1 MYLENMKLLFKSKI
15 IVDNLCQHVKLYKVF
30 NNIWVKIY
38 KNNKGI
44 YVCLSLNTKELFVHL
59 VTFGARH

>member
-1 MYLENMKLLFKSKI
+1 MDLENMKLLFKSKT
-15 IVDNLCQHVKLYKVF
+15 IVDNLCQHVKLYIFF

-44 YVCLSLNTKELFVHL
+44 YGCLNTKGLFNVFCD
-59 VTFGARH
+59 V

>member
-1 MYLENMKLLFKSKI
+1 MKLLFKSKT
-15 IVDNLCQHVKLYKVF
+15 IVDNLCQHVKLYIFF

-44 YVCLSLNTKELFVHL
+44 YGCLNTKGLFNVFCD
-59 VTFGARH
+59 V